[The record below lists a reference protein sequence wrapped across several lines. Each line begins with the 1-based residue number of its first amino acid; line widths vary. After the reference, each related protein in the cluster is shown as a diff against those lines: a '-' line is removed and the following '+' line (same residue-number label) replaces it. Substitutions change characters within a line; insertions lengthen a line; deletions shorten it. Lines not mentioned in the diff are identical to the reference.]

1 MPTSQPTL
9 RDAAARARAG
19 AARARAE
26 QLWQRTAAAR
36 RPAGRVLGWVSPL
49 GWTVLAL
56 AVVAYLVGR
65 RLGWVELVVV
75 AVSCAALFVLC
86 CVLVAGRTRLEVVAE
101 VSPHRVAV
109 GEAAGG
115 RVLVTN
121 HARRTLLPV
130 LVELPIGVG
139 AARFVLPQIASGS
152 THEELFVVPTEHR
165 GVIDVGPAT
174 TVQGDPFGLVRRTLT
189 WTDVTQ
195 LFVHPRTAPLESLGS
210 GLLRDL
216 EGDTTEDLS
225 MSDLAFHALR
235 EYQPG
240 DDRRY
245 IHWRSSAKHGR
256 LLVRQFLDTRRSHL
270 AVVVDTGLDAY
281 RDGEPDAETAIS
293 VGASLAVRS
302 ILDDQDTTMCAGDQ
316 SASRATAPLTLDA
329 MARVVT
335 GSCDLESLAAEA
347 VRLAPD
353 VSLAVVVTGPQRPFV
368 DVRRATAHFEHEV
381 RTVVL
386 VVDPAAR
393 AGVQHVAGLTV
404 LTLAELGELRSLL
417 VSGVRA

>member
-1 MPTSQPTL
+1 MRERVQRL
-9 RDAAARARAG
+9 RQRL
-19 AARARAE
+19 AE
-26 QLWQRTAAAR
+26 ALGPVR
-36 RPAGRVLGWVSPL
+36 RPVGRVLGWVSGL
-49 GWTVLAL
+49 GWSVLAL
-56 AVVAYLVGR
+56 AVVALLVGR
-65 RLGWVELVVV
+65 RLGWVELMVV
-75 AVSCAALFVLC
+75 AVACATLFVLC
-86 CVLVAGRTRLEVVAE
+86 CLLVAGRTRLQVVAE
-101 VSPHRVAV
+101 VSPHRVSV

-130 LVELPIGVG
+130 VVELPIGVG
-139 AARFVLPQIASGS
+139 AARFVLPTIAAGT

-174 TVQGDPFGLVRRTLT
+174 TVQGDPFGLVRRTLA

-195 LFVHPRTAPLESLGS
+195 LFVHPRTVPLESLGS

-256 LLVRQFLDTRRSHL
+256 LLVRQFLDTRRSHV

-281 RDGEPDAETAIS
+281 VTGEPDAETALS
-293 VGASLAVRS
+293 VAASLAVRS
-302 ILDDQDTTMCAGDQ
+302 IMDEQDTTVCAGAL
-316 SASRATAPLTLDA
+316 SASRTTAPLTLDVL
-329 MARVVT
+329 ARVET
-335 GSCDLESLAAEA
+335 GTCDLESVAAEA

-353 VSLAVVVTGPQRPFV
+353 ASLALVVTGPRREFV
-368 DVRRATAHFEHEV
+368 QVRRATAHFEQDV
-381 RTVVL
+381 RVVVL
-386 VVDPAAR
+386 VVDPSAR

-404 LTLAELGELRSLL
+404 LTLADLAELRGVL
-417 VSGVRA
+417 VSGVRQ

>member
-1 MPTSQPTL
+1 MRERAERL
-9 RDAAARARAG
+9 RQRLAG
-19 AARARAE
+19 ALGPAG
-26 QLWQRTAAAR
+26 
-36 RPAGRVLGWVSPL
+36 RPVGRVLGWVSGL
-49 GWTVLAL
+49 GWSVLAL
-56 AVVAYLVGR
+56 AVVALLAGR
-65 RLGWVELVVV
+65 RFGWVELMVV
-75 AVSCAALFVLC
+75 AVACATLFVLC
-86 CVLVAGRTRLEVVAE
+86 CVLVAGRTRLEIVAE
-101 VSPHRVAV
+101 VSPHRVTV

-130 LVELPIGVG
+130 VVELPIGVG
-139 AARFVLPQIASGS
+139 AARFVLPTIASGT

-189 WTDVTQ
+189 WTAVTQ
-195 LFVHPRTAPLESLGS
+195 LFVHPRTVPLESLGS

-256 LLVRQFLDTRRSHL
+256 LLVRQFLDTRRSHV

-281 RDGEPDAETAIS
+281 AGGEPDAETALS
-293 VGASLAVRS
+293 VGASIAVRS
-302 ILDDQDTTMCAGDQ
+302 IRDEQDTTVCAGGL
-316 SASRATAPLTLDA
+316 SASRTTAPLTLDVL
-329 MARVVT
+329 ARVQT
-335 GSCDLESLAAEA
+335 GRGDLEAAAAEA

-353 VSLAVVVTGPQRPFV
+353 ASLAVVVTGPQRAFV
-368 DVRRATAHFEHEV
+368 DVRRATAHFEQDV
-381 RTVVL
+381 RVVVL
-386 VVDPAAR
+386 VVDSSAR

-404 LTLAELGELRSLL
+404 LTLADLAELRNLL
-417 VSGVRA
+417 VSGVRS